1 MLPGRPS
8 RGRARPG
15 TTALWL
21 AAFTI
26 VSLLLLLASSTEP
39 VRTVQRAAGQLLD
52 PARQAISAVGQTVSD
67 GIVAI
72 AEIGRLREENE
83 ALRSELAGAEQRLA
97 ALTEAARE
105 NEDLRELLRIVRAL
119 DMELLPVRITSRE
132 PSNLV
137 AEATVDAGSDVGVRV
152 GMPVLGSAD
161 GAGALVGTVV
171 ETAAE
176 SARVRFIVDA
186 RSVVIAVDQQT
197 RALGEVRGQAG
208 GGLVMLNVP
217 LTEALALEDTVVTAG
232 ITVADDA
239 SRYPAGL
246 LIGRIRA
253 VEPDSNALTQTGF
266 VRPALD
272 PSDLERLL
280 IVIDFDQG

>member
-15 TTALWL
+15 PAALWF

-39 VRTVQRAAGQLLD
+39 LRTVQRAAGQLLD

-67 GIVAI
+67 GIEAI

-83 ALRSELAGAEQRLA
+83 SLRSELAGVEQRLA
-97 ALTEAARE
+97 ELAEAARE
-105 NEDLRELLRIVRAL
+105 NEELRELLDITGAL

-137 AEATVDAGSDVGVRV
+137 AEASVDAGTDAGVRV
-152 GMPVLGSAD
+152 GMPVLGNAD

-171 ETAAE
+171 EASAE

-208 GGLVMLNVP
+208 GGLVLVNVP
-217 LTEALALEDTVVTAG
+217 LTEALAIEDTVVTAG

-253 VEPDSNALTQTGF
+253 VEPDANALTQTGF

>member
-15 TTALWL
+15 PATLWF

-67 GIVAI
+67 GIEAI

-83 ALRSELAGAEQRLA
+83 SLRSELAGVEQRLA
-97 ALTEAARE
+97 ELTEAARE
-105 NEDLRELLRIVRAL
+105 NEELRELLDITGAL

-137 AEATVDAGSDVGVRV
+137 AEASVDAGTDAGVRV
-152 GMPVLGSAD
+152 GMPVLGNAD

-171 ETAAE
+171 EASAE

-208 GGLVMLNVP
+208 GGLVLVNVP
-217 LTEALALEDTVVTAG
+217 LTEALAIEDTVVTAG

-253 VEPDSNALTQTGF
+253 VEPDANALTQTGF

>member
-15 TTALWL
+15 PAVLWF

-67 GIVAI
+67 GIEAI

-83 ALRSELAGAEQRLA
+83 SLRSELAGVEQRLA
-97 ALTEAARE
+97 ELTEAARE
-105 NEDLRELLRIVRAL
+105 NEELRELLDITGAL
-119 DMELLPVRITSRE
+119 DMELLPVRISSRE

-137 AEATVDAGSDVGVRV
+137 AEASVDAGTDAGVRV
-152 GMPVLGSAD
+152 GMPVLGNAD

-171 ETAAE
+171 EASAE

-208 GGLVMLNVP
+208 GGLVLVNVP
-217 LTEALALEDTVVTAG
+217 LTEALAIEDTVVTAG

-253 VEPDSNALTQTGF
+253 VEPDANALTQTGF

>member
-8 RGRARPG
+8 RGRGRPG
-15 TTALWL
+15 TAVLWF

-52 PARQAISAVGQTVSD
+52 PARQAISAVGRTVSD
-67 GIVAI
+67 AI
-72 AEIGRLREENE
+72 GAIGEIGRLREENE

-97 ALTEAARE
+97 ELTEAARE
-105 NEDLRELLRIVRAL
+105 NEELREMLGITRAL

-137 AEATVDAGSDVGVRV
+137 AEASVDAGTDAGVRV
-152 GMPVLGSAD
+152 GMPVLGNAD

-171 ETAAE
+171 EATAE

-197 RALGEVRGQAG
+197 RALGEVRGQVG
-208 GGLVMLNVP
+208 GGLVLVNVP
-217 LTEALALEDTVVTAG
+217 LTEQLAIDDTVVTAG

-253 VEPDSNALTQTGF
+253 VEPDPNALTQTGF